1 MRSPLFFAFVIL
13 FLLCSACKKEQ
24 IPTESIVSFSPLQE
38 SLLSELNDQLY
49 PISGASADLDDA
61 ELAPLDFLG
70 EAQVVGLG
78 EATHGTKEFFQMK
91 HRIFKYLVEKHHFR
105 VFTFEMDFA
114 ESLFF
119 DDYVTW
125 KVEANLS
132 TLMKNKM
139 LFWTWKTEEVRELL
153 EWMRI
158 YNKDKPKEEM
168 LRFIGVDCQ
177 FSTYNATKLVAFLVN
192 YNENFSRIVNE
203 RLKDFQLLSS
213 KRLYEDI
220 LDEDRDSIRE
230 DVEWV
235 LTQIEERAEEII
247 ELTSPD
253 EYAIILQL
261 AKNIVQV
268 EQVIYSYNRDLGY
281 NYRDDYMA
289 LNILWASDWLQAKT
303 TFWAHNFHVADRS
316 YFRGGGAAGHHLRAT
331 LGQDYQVI
339 GFSFSQGFFNAVC
352 GGLRTKLIREPPL
365 NESIN
370 FLFHHA
376 KTDQFIFNLRRE
388 NSKWSA
394 WLGESK
400 KMLNVGSIFDKGIFH
415 YYYTIYFREEF
426 DVIIYFDDTK
436 NAVLL

>member
-1 MRSPLFFAFVIL
+1 MKSYLFFLVTIL
-13 FLLCSACKKEQ
+13 FLLCSACKKEKM
-24 IPTESIVSFSPLQE
+24 PAESIVSFSPLQE
-38 SLLSELNDQLY
+38 SLLSQLNDQLH

-91 HRIFKYLVEKHHFR
+91 HRIFKYLVEKHNFR
-105 VFTFEMDFA
+105 IFTFEMDFA
-114 ESLFF
+114 ESFFF
-119 DDYVTW
+119 DDYITW
-125 KVEANLS
+125 KVEADLS
-132 TLMKNKM
+132 ILMKDKM
-139 LFWTWKTEEVRELL
+139 LFWTWRTEAVRELL
-153 EWMRI
+153 EWMRT
-158 YNKDKPKEEM
+158 YNQDKPKEEM

-177 FSTYNATKLVAFLVN
+177 YSTYNAAKLVALLAN
-192 YNENFSRIVNE
+192 YNESFSRIVNE

-235 LTQIEERAEEII
+235 LVQIEERAEEII

-268 EQVIYSYNRDLGY
+268 EQVIYSYNRNLDY

-289 LNILWASDWLQAKT
+289 VNTLWASDWLQAKT
-303 TFWAHNFHVADRS
+303 AFWAHNFHVADKTA
-316 YFRGGGAAGHHLRAT
+316 FGIGGATGNHLRAT
-331 LGQDYQVI
+331 LGQDYQVL
-339 GFSFSQGFFNAVC
+339 GFSFSQGLFTAV
-352 GGLRTKLIREPPL
+352 GGGFGTKIIREPPL
-365 NESIN
+365 KESIN

-376 KTDQFIFNLRRE
+376 KTDKFIFNIKNLSGE
-388 NSKWSA
+388 WSA
-394 WLGESK
+394 WLGGYK
-400 KMLNVGSIFDKGIFH
+400 RMLNIGSVFDKAAL
-415 YYYTIYFREEF
+415 YYYPSFYFKEEF
-426 DVIIYFDDTK
+426 DVIIYFDDTE
-436 NAVLL
+436 NSVLL